1 MKNEDR
7 IRFLHMRDATAEA
20 VAMAAGRSRD
30 QLLADRMF
38 CLALTRC
45 LEIIGEAA
53 SRLTGETRAEHPSLP
68 YVEMITMRN
77 RLIHAYFDID
87 LDILWTT
94 VSLDLPPLLASLELI
109 LKSAEPD

>member
-1 MKNEDR
+1 MKKEDHV
-7 IRFLHMRDATAEA
+7 RFLHMREATAEA
-20 VAMAAGRSRD
+20 VGMAAGRSRD

-38 CLALTRC
+38 SLALTRC

-53 SRLTGETRAEHPSLP
+53 SRLTGETRAEHPTLP

-94 VSLDLPPLLASLELI
+94 LCEDLPPLLISLDVI
-109 LKSAEPD
+109 LKSDEPD